1 MTGRTDDVMVDLM
14 TPVDGQG
21 GEMVEVAAGRR
32 VYLVEKWGAKGSVD
46 GVKVKSLWHGWVE
59 TWIVMYVWACCSC
72 CTIGSRVAGKVME
85 GMRK

>member
-21 GEMVEVAAGRR
+21 GEMVEVAAGGR

-59 TWIVMYVWACCSC
+59 TWIVMDVWAWTWVKLKGLMVS
-72 CTIGSRVAGKVME
+72 V
-85 GMRK
+85 